1 MDVWDLFEKLLEE
14 DNIRDIPV
22 EYIVRIVFSVFSLI
36 ESGEF
41 FYKHHYD

>member
-36 ESGEF
+36 ESGEV